1 MTVMESILYIQTKM
15 NGHSSLELA
24 LENRCIRKKI
34 DTFMLFFFSH
44 LFQACLTVFF

>member
-24 LENRCIRKKI
+24 LENKYIRKKI
-34 DTFMLFFFSH
+34 DTFMLFFFH
-44 LFQACLTVFF
+44 ICFKRA